1 VMKKDFDSL
10 DKDKSG
16 FIKGKELEALV
27 NMQLGRKATA
37 DEIRVVG
44 SMFDTNED
52 GQISLK
58 EWEAFVFQPTAA
70 ANDDEVRNLTDDF
83 HLTKEVIEQDTKIA
97 EARHAQAMEVRA
109 MCQMLAKFNK
119 KKGFYEQ
126 DTKAAKKAFQKQA
139 AKDGKVGSISPS
151 EFRDVLKTM
160 SFSEVQINEI
170 WDTMD
175 LNNNDDIDF
184 NEFKKAFD
192 HYERFAAMMKTLVPI
207 VVGKGSLNL
216 ADAEKKAKASFLN
229 IKEIHDD
236 DLLTPDEFDGWLKDL
251 KIKSTASDVE
261 SMFMVLDAD
270 GSDRVRCGEFVT
282 TICLQ
287 WEDGTSNYKFDQNA
301 AKGAAATPANATTVK
316 K

>member
-126 DTKAAKKAFQKQA
+126 DTKAAKKHSRSRLQRTARWAPYLQA
-139 AKDGKVGSISPS
+139 NSA
-151 EFRDVLKTM
+151 
-160 SFSEVQINEI
+160 
-170 WDTMD
+170 
-175 LNNNDDIDF
+175 
-184 NEFKKAFD
+184 
-192 HYERFAAMMKTLVPI
+192 
-207 VVGKGSLNL
+207 
-216 ADAEKKAKASFLN
+216 
-229 IKEIHDD
+229 
-236 DLLTPDEFDGWLKDL
+236 
-251 KIKSTASDVE
+251 
-261 SMFMVLDAD
+261 
-270 GSDRVRCGEFVT
+270 
-282 TICLQ
+282 
-287 WEDGTSNYKFDQNA
+287 TSSRR
-301 AKGAAATPANATTVK
+301 
-316 K
+316 